1 VGGDRTMTVSM
12 QRRRHCYST
21 DVLYDVTGNG
31 VTMYGTRDFVNMND
45 VMMECDDVGNRYR
58 V

>member
-45 VMMECDDVGNRYR
+45 VMMECDEVGNR
-58 V
+58 